1 MRIHP
6 SDPAAIARKVNLAAK
21 AGKRKPPAKA
31 GKHVTD
37 KATRDRAMW
46 LAELNPVAEI
56 NALAHERAIK
66 RQSLIE
72 ERKTMGHIMDE
83 FVEE

>member
-6 SDPAAIARKVNLAAK
+6 SDPAAIARKVNLSSLTWK
-21 AGKRKPPAKA
+21 
-31 GKHVTD
+31 
-37 KATRDRAMW
+37 
-46 LAELNPVAEI
+46 EI
-56 NALAHERAIK
+56 MALVHERAIK

-83 FVEE
+83 FVEG